1 MEILTLKELVKRAK
15 KEKRELLDLF
25 KEFCEV
31 MEHPQLSN
39 KIKVRNLIVQDY
51 LDKQFQIEA
60 LDEKKNKKAEELQ
73 IEQEIN
79 GLMGVM
85 NLYCLGVTFEISG
98 EKDYNLIYDSGIY
111 DYVRSI
117 CAEDMDKFINSI
129 NRDIQIAMSKGA
141 ADALLEMTKS
151 FGDVS
156 PEALEKT
163 KQELQDI
170 LQSETYKKVSSLVEK
185 LN

>member
-1 MEILTLKELVKRAK
+1 MEILTLKELSGRAK
-15 KEKRELLDLF
+15 REKKELLDLF

-31 MEHPQLSN
+31 MKHPQLSN
-39 KIKVRNLIVQDY
+39 KIKIRNLIVQDY

-60 LDEKKNKKAEELQ
+60 LDGKKTKKAEGLQ
-73 IEQEIN
+73 IEQEMN
-79 GLMGVM
+79 RLTGVM
-85 NLYCLGVTFEISG
+85 NLYCLGVTFGIGG

-111 DYVRSI
+111 DYIRSV
-117 CAEDMDKFINSI
+117 CAEDMDKFINSVD
-129 NRDIQIAMSKGA
+129 RDIQIAMSRGA
-141 ADALLEMTKS
+141 ADVLLEMTKS

-163 KQELQDI
+163 KQELQDM
-170 LQSETYKKVSSLVEK
+170 LQSETYKKVANLVEK